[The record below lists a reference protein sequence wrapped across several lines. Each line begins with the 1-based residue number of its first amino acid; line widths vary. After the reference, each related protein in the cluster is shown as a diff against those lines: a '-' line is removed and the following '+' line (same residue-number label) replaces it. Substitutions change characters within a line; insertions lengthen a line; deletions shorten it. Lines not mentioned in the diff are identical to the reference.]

1 MASFIEVEAEARGRA
16 GKGAA
21 RATRRDGKVP
31 GVIYGAKQA
40 PGLIALDPR
49 WVLREVG
56 RSGWRARLYE
66 IKVNGASTRALL
78 REVQF
83 HPVTDKPE
91 HVDFLRLAPGEKVR
105 MAVVVQFQNEGVSP
119 GLKRGGVLNVVRHS
133 VEVLADPERVPTHF
147 VADLSELDIN
157 DNIRWSDLKG
167 TEGIRPVITTRDFV
181 VATVAPP
188 TKSGEPTAEAAAAAV
203 PGAPAAATAAAPAA
217 AAAPAPGAA
226 PGAAAPAKPGPAKA
240 APTKA
245 APAKK

>member
-21 RATRRDGKVP
+21 RATRRAGKVP

-56 RSGWRARLYE
+56 RAGWRSRLYE
-66 IKVNGASTRALL
+66 IKLNGASTRALL

-83 HPVTDKPE
+83 HPVTDQPE

-105 MAVVVQFQNEGVSP
+105 MAVVVRFHNEGISP

-133 VEVLADPERVPTHF
+133 VEVLADPEHVPTHF

-157 DNIRWSDLKG
+157 DNVRWSDLKG

-188 TKSGEPTAEAAAAAV
+188 TKSGEPTAEAAAATASV
-203 PGAPAAATAAAPAA
+203 PAAGAAATTAGAAAAPAA
-217 AAAPAPGAA
+217 AAP
-226 PGAAAPAKPGPAKA
+226 AAAATPAKP
-240 APTKA
+240 